1 MRKEVIAP
9 SPLVPYDRDT
19 LDSKN
24 SGGEKMRTKIFALV
38 LLVLV
43 VALVIACAPAP
54 TPAPTAAPPTKAP
67 DKPPALKV
75 GFITDVGGIDDKSFN
90 QTAWAGV
97 ERAIKELGV
106 QGKYLQSR
114 QQTDYE
120 KNITT
125 FVQEGYPL
133 IITVGF
139 LLGPDT
145 AKGAL
150 ANPKVN
156 FAIVDYT
163 YPDCWPGAKVGV
175 ECGSEKPIPNVRG
188 LAFQTDEAAF
198 LAGYLAAG
206 MSKTGKVGTF
216 GGLQIPTVTIFMKG
230 FQAGVEYYNAQNK
243 ANVKVLGWDTKADK
257 GLFAGSFT
265 DPDKGRT
272 AAKSLIDEGADV
284 ILPVAGLTGNGAF
297 TAAKAAGNV
306 LAIGVDVDQ
315 CKTVPDACPI
325 LLTSVVKNM
334 DVAVFDT
341 IKDMQTGAFKGGT
354 NYVGTLKNNGVG
366 IAPFNQLEGKV
377 PDKLKKD
384 LEQIKKDLIDGK
396 IKTGVE
402 PLK

>member
-1 MRKEVIAP
+1 
-9 SPLVPYDRDT
+9 
-19 LDSKN
+19 
-24 SGGEKMRTKIFALV
+24 MRTK

-43 VALVIACAPAP
+43 LFVLAWSLIVACAPAP

-67 DKPPALKV
+67 EKPAALKV

-97 ERAIKELGV
+97 ERAMKELGV

-114 QQTDYE
+114 QQTDYD

-243 ANVKVLGWDTKADK
+243 ANVRVLGWDTKADK

-306 LAIGVDVDQ
+306 YAIGVDVDQ

-354 NYVGTLKNNGVG
+354 NYIGTLKNNGVG

>member
-1 MRKEVIAP
+1 MRNKVF
-9 SPLVPYDRDT
+9 
-19 LDSKN
+19 
-24 SGGEKMRTKIFALV
+24 MLV
-38 LLVLV
+38 LLALLV
-43 VALVIACAPAP
+43 TLVIACAPAP

-67 DKPPALKV
+67 EKPAALKV

-97 ERAIKELGV
+97 DKAIKELGV

-114 QQTDYE
+114 QQTDYD

-133 IITVGF
+133 IVTVGF

-243 ANVKVLGWDTKADK
+243 TNVRVLGWDTKADK

-284 ILPVAGLTGNGAF
+284 VLPVAGLTGNGAF

-366 IAPFNQLEGKV
+366 IAPFNQLEGKI

-396 IKTGVE
+396 IKTGVP
-402 PLK
+402 PLQ

>member
-1 MRKEVIAP
+1 
-9 SPLVPYDRDT
+9 
-19 LDSKN
+19 
-24 SGGEKMRTKIFALV
+24 MRTRILALV
-38 LLVLV
+38 VFVLIASLIV
-43 VALVIACAPAP
+43 ACAPAP

-67 DKPPALKV
+67 EKPAALKV

-97 ERAIKELGV
+97 ERAMKELGV

-114 QQTDYE
+114 QQTDYD

-175 ECGSEKPIPNVRG
+175 ECGSDKPIPNVRG

-306 LAIGVDVDQ
+306 YAIGVDVDQ

-366 IAPFNQLEGKV
+366 IAPFNQLDSKV

>member
-1 MRKEVIAP
+1 
-9 SPLVPYDRDT
+9 
-19 LDSKN
+19 
-24 SGGEKMRTKIFALV
+24 MRTKLFALV
-38 LLVLV
+38 LFVLVLSLI
-43 VALVIACAPAP
+43 VACGPAP

-67 DKPPALKV
+67 EKPAALKV
-75 GFITDVGGIDDKSFN
+75 GFITDIGGIDDKSFN

-97 ERAIKELGV
+97 ERAMKELGV
-106 QGKYLQSR
+106 QGKVLQSR

-175 ECGSEKPIPNVRG
+175 ECGSDKPIPNVRG

-243 ANVKVLGWDTKADK
+243 ANVRVLGWDTKADK

-306 LAIGVDVDQ
+306 YAIGVDVDQ

>member
-1 MRKEVIAP
+1 MRKEVIAQ

-24 SGGEKMRTKIFALV
+24 SGGEKMRTKIFVLV
-38 LLVLV
+38 LLILV
-43 VALVIACAPAP
+43 VALIACAPAP

-163 YPDCWPGAKVGV
+163 YPDCWPSAKVGV

-243 ANVKVLGWDTKADK
+243 ASVKVLGWDTKADK

-272 AAKSLIDEGADV
+272 AA
-284 ILPVAGLTGNGAF
+284 NR
-297 TAAKAAGNV
+297 
-306 LAIGVDVDQ
+306 
-315 CKTVPDACPI
+315 
-325 LLTSVVKNM
+325 
-334 DVAVFDT
+334 
-341 IKDMQTGAFKGGT
+341 
-354 NYVGTLKNNGVG
+354 
-366 IAPFNQLEGKV
+366 
-377 PDKLKKD
+377 
-384 LEQIKKDLIDGK
+384 
-396 IKTGVE
+396 
-402 PLK
+402 

>member
-1 MRKEVIAP
+1 
-9 SPLVPYDRDT
+9 
-19 LDSKN
+19 
-24 SGGEKMRTKIFALV
+24 MRTKILALV
-38 LLVLV
+38 LFVLIASLIV
-43 VALVIACAPAP
+43 ACAPAP

-67 DKPPALKV
+67 EKPAALKV

-97 ERAIKELGV
+97 ERAMKELGV

-175 ECGSEKPIPNVRG
+175 ECGSDKPIPNVRG

-306 LAIGVDVDQ
+306 YAIGVDVDQ

>member
-1 MRKEVIAP
+1 
-9 SPLVPYDRDT
+9 
-19 LDSKN
+19 
-24 SGGEKMRTKIFALV
+24 MRTKIFALV